1 MEWIHQV
8 FTKSPEIALFLSL
21 AVGYFI
27 GQINF
32 GKFQLGGVGGS
43 LLAAVVISQFG
54 VQIDNGVKSVM
65 FAIFIYA
72 VGYDSG
78 PQFFNSLSRKTLR
91 EIAMAVFLAVSALVT
106 VLVCAKLFGLNKGI
120 AAGLAGGAL
129 TQSAIIGTAGDAI
142 ARLGLPVAETKAL
155 QGDVAVAY
163 AVTYVFGSLG
173 AIIVCVNILPKFMGQ
188 GLKEAAAEAEKSL
201 LGGAPAHGAGQTAA
215 MPELVGRAYRV
226 TGGSG
231 APTRVGG
238 ADAGGLAIKVASGVT
253 DTTDVMDV
261 TGAAGRTVAE
271 IEMAESD
278 MITIERI
285 RRAGKVVEPRPDV
298 MLQADDIVLVVGR
311 REVMVTAASN
321 IGEEVADTDGI
332 SVVMQNRQGVFT
344 RKGMNHMTIAA
355 VRTTVDRDLRHGVF
369 VQEIRRADQPLP
381 ILPETKLEHG
391 DVITFYGSPQ
401 DTKRA
406 VDAAGY
412 ELPAT
417 NKTDFIYMGV
427 GIVLGL
433 LIGLIVVNVGGVP
446 LTLGSGGGCLLAGL
460 VFGWMRGKH
469 PMYGVMPS
477 AASQLM
483 KDFGLAAF
491 VAAVGLNSGLAAV
504 VTVKNSGL
512 TIFLLG
518 AIVTIVPLV
527 LTMFFGRYVLRYT
540 NAALLAGALTGSRS
554 ANPAFGGV
562 LDKAESAVPTV
573 PFAITYALA
582 NVLLTLLGPLV
593 VGLV

>member
-1 MEWIHQV
+1 MEWIHQIL
-8 FTKSPEIALFLSL
+8 TKSPEIALFLSL
-21 AVGYFI
+21 AAGYFI

-91 EIAMAVFLAVSALVT
+91 EIAMAVFLAVSALIT
-106 VLVCAKLFGLNKGI
+106 VLICAKLFGLNKGI

-142 ARLGLPVAETKAL
+142 ARLGLPVAETKSL
-155 QGDVAVAY
+155 QSDVAIAY

-188 GLKEAAAEAEKSL
+188 GLREAAVEAEKSL
-201 LGGAPAHGAGQTAA
+201 LGGTTARGPGQTAA
-215 MPELVGRAYRV
+215 LPELVGRAYRITGNNAAGVV
-226 TGGSG
+226 TG
-231 APTRVGG
+231 TGG
-238 ADAGGLAIKVASGVT
+238 G
-253 DTTDVMDV
+253 
-261 TGAAGRTVAE
+261 AGRTVAE
-271 IEMAESD
+271 IELAGSD

-285 RRAGKVVEPRPDV
+285 RRAGKPLEPRPDV
-298 MLQADDIVLVVGR
+298 MLQVDDVVLVVGR
-311 REVMVTAASN
+311 REVMVATAPN
-321 IGEEVADTDGI
+321 IGEEVSDTDGI

-369 VQEIRRADQPLP
+369 LQEIRRADQPLP
-381 ILPETKLEHG
+381 ILPETQLEHG

-412 ELPAT
+412 ELPVT

-460 VFGWMRGKH
+460 LFGWMRGKH

-491 VAAVGLNSGLAAV
+491 VAAVGLNSGLQAV
-504 VTVKNSGL
+504 VTVKQSGM

-518 AIVTIVPLV
+518 VVVTVLPLI
-527 LTMFFGRYVLRYT
+527 LTMIFGRYVLKYN

-554 ANPAFGGV
+554 ANPAFGAL
-562 LDKAESAVPTV
+562 LDKTESAVPTV

-582 NVLLTLLGPLV
+582 NVLLTLLGPLL

>member
-201 LGGAPAHGAGQTAA
+201 LGGAVAHGAGQTAA

-231 APTRVGG
+231 P
-238 ADAGGLAIKVASGVT
+238 
-253 DTTDVMDV
+253 
-261 TGAAGRTVAE
+261 AGRTVAE

-285 RRAGKVVEPRPDV
+285 RRAGKAVEPRPDV
-298 MLQADDIVLVVGR
+298 MLQVDDIVLVVGR

-412 ELPAT
+412 ELPIT

-433 LIGLIVVNVGGVP
+433 LIGLIVVDVGGVP

-460 VFGWMRGKH
+460 LFGWMRGKH

-504 VTVKNSGL
+504 VTVKNSGI

-518 AIVTIVPLV
+518 AVVTIVPLV
-527 LTMFFGRYVLRYT
+527 LTMLFGRYVLRYT

>member
-1 MEWIHQV
+1 MEWLHHV
-8 FTKSPEIALFLSL
+8 FQKSPEIALFLSL
-21 AVGYFI
+21 AAGYFI

-32 GKFQLGGVGGS
+32 GKFQLGGVGGA
-43 LLAAVVISQFG
+43 LLAAVLISQVG

-65 FAIFIYA
+65 FAVFIYA

-91 EIAMAVFLAVSALVT
+91 EIAMAVFLSASALIT
-106 VLVCAKLFGLNKGI
+106 VLICAKLFGLSKGI

-142 ARLGLPVAETKAL
+142 ARLGLSPADTKSM

-188 GLKEAAAEAEKSL
+188 SLKDASADVEKGLA
-201 LGGAPAHGAGQTAA
+201 GGTGVSGPGQTAA
-215 MPELVGRAYRV
+215 LPELIGRAYRV
-226 TGGSG
+226 I
-231 APTRVGG
+231 GG
-238 ADAGGLAIKVASGVT
+238 AAASAGRPS
-253 DTTDVMDV
+253 
-261 TGAAGRTVAE
+261 GAAGRTVAE
-271 IEMAESD
+271 IELAQAD

-285 RRAGKVVEPRPDV
+285 RRAGKALEPRPDV
-298 MLQADDIVLVVGR
+298 MLEADDIVLVVGR
-311 REVMVTAASN
+311 REVMVAAAPLL
-321 IGEEVADTDGI
+321 GEEVADTDGI

-344 RKGMNHMTIAA
+344 RKGMNHTTIAA
-355 VRTTVDRDLRHGVF
+355 VRATVDRDLRHGVF
-369 VQEIRRADQPLP
+369 IQELHRAGQPLP
-381 ILPETKLEHG
+381 ILPETELEHG

-412 ELPAT
+412 ELPKT
-417 NKTDFIYMGV
+417 DKTDFIYMGV
-427 GIVLGL
+427 GIVIGL
-433 LIGLIVVNVGGVP
+433 LLGLIVVTVGGVP

-477 AASQLM
+477 AASQLL

-491 VAAVGLNSGLAAV
+491 VAVVGLNSGLQAV
-504 VTVKNSGL
+504 ITVKSSGM

-518 AIVTIVPLV
+518 VVVTILPLI
-527 LTMFFGRYVLRYT
+527 LTMLFGRYVLRYT
-540 NAALLAGALTGSRS
+540 NAALLAGALSGSRS
-554 ANPAFGGV
+554 ANPAFGGI

>member
-65 FAIFIYA
+65 FAVFIYA

-201 LGGAPAHGAGQTAA
+201 LGGAVAHGAGQTAA

-231 APTRVGG
+231 AAAR
-238 ADAGGLAIKVASGVT
+238 AIKAVSGEAGVS
-253 DTTDVMDV
+253 
-261 TGAAGRTVAE
+261 GAAGRTVAE
-271 IEMAESD
+271 IELAESD

-285 RRAGKVVEPRPDV
+285 RRAGKAVDPRPDV
-298 MLQADDIVLVVGR
+298 MLQVDDIVLVVGR

-381 ILPETKLEHG
+381 ILPETQLEHG

-412 ELPAT
+412 ELPVT

-518 AIVTIVPLV
+518 AVVTIVPLV
-527 LTMFFGRYVLRYT
+527 LTMLFGRYVLKYT

>member
-1 MEWIHQV
+1 MDWVHQV
-8 FTKSPEIALFLSL
+8 FHKSPEIALFLSL
-21 AVGYFI
+21 AAGYFI

-65 FAIFIYA
+65 FAVFIYA

-91 EIAMAVFLAVSALVT
+91 EIAMAVFLAVSALIT
-106 VLVCAKLFGLNKGI
+106 VLICAKLFHLNKGI

-142 ARLGLPVAETKAL
+142 ARLGLPIEETKAL
-155 QGDVAVAY
+155 QSDVAIAY

-173 AIIVCVNILPKFMGQ
+173 AILVCVNLLPKFMGQ
-188 GLKEAAAEAEKSL
+188 GLREASIEAEKGLSG
-201 LGGAPAHGAGQTAA
+201 GGATAHGPGQMAA
-215 MPELVGRAYRV
+215 LPELVGRAYRV
-226 TGGSG
+226 
-231 APTRVGG
+231 GG
-238 ADAGGLAIKVASGVT
+238 AAG
-253 DTTDVMDV
+253 
-261 TGAAGRTVAE
+261 GAAGRTVAE
-271 IEMAESD
+271 LEMAESD

-285 RRAGKVVEPRPDV
+285 RRAGKALEPRPDV
-298 MLQADDIVLVVGR
+298 MLRADDVMLVVGR
-311 REVMVTAASN
+311 REMIVQAAPRL
-321 IGEEVADTDGI
+321 GEEVADTDGI

-344 RKGMNHMTIAA
+344 RKGMNHTTMAA

-369 VQEIRRADQPLP
+369 IQEIRRVDQPLP
-381 ILPETKLEHG
+381 ILPETQLEHG

-427 GIVLGL
+427 GIVIGL
-433 LIGLIVVNVGGVP
+433 LLGLIVVDVGGVP

-477 AASQLM
+477 AASQLL

-491 VAAVGLNSGLAAV
+491 VAVVGLNSGLQAV
-504 VTVKNSGL
+504 VTVKQSGM

-518 AIVTIVPLV
+518 VVVTVLPLV
-527 LTMFFGRYVLRYT
+527 LTMLFGRYVLRYD
-540 NAALLAGALTGSRS
+540 NAAILAGALSGSRS
-554 ANPAFGGV
+554 ANPAFGGI